1 MTIKFENIYECEKI
15 SSNLLFQNIYEYEKI
30 SSNLLFENI
39 IKFVIWKYLK
49 NIIKIGIPMAHL
61 LGVRHKYI
69 DSNGA
74 PSPGAP
80 LVTFFGFL
88 VAFICKL
95 VTHLWIWK
103 NIIKFE
109 KIFMNSKSAHEI

>member
-15 SSNLLFQNIYEYEKI
+15 SSNLLFENIYEYEKI

-39 IKFVIWKYLK
+39 IKFVIWKYHQ
-49 NIIKIGIPMAHL
+49 IC
-61 LGVRHKYI
+61 
-69 DSNGA
+69 
-74 PSPGAP
+74 
-80 LVTFFGFL
+80 FFGFL
-88 VAFICKL
+88 VAFICEL
-95 VTHLWIWK
+95 VKHLWIWK